1 MGGQHR
7 SAAPQRHALGE
18 CADVSNWQHL
28 PAYVARA
35 RARPRGRPSSPSMAS
50 AHATGEAVSDASF
63 YAEEDSL
70 FSSRLSAAVDMRS
83 SRKEHGTNLDK
94 RQHRLHAAREAVMSS
109 TLFSDAEGSS
119 GV

>member
-63 YAEEDSL
+63 YAEEDQL
-70 FSSRLSAAVDMRS
+70 ARDVPHALGEKTTQ
-83 SRKEHGTNLDK
+83 RKPNPP
-94 RQHRLHAAREAVMSS
+94 
-109 TLFSDAEGSS
+109 
-119 GV
+119 